1 MRKLLDEALA
11 AVRLLSPDDQ
21 DEIAR
26 IMMTLAG
33 EDAANPI
40 DLTPEE
46 PQATARSKAAAAC
59 GEFATEEE
67 VRALWAK
74 HGL

>member
-1 MRKLLDEALA
+1 MTKLLDQALE

-26 IMMTLAG
+26 IIIQLVG
-33 EDAANPI
+33 SDAAPI
-40 DLTPEE
+40 SLTVEE
-46 PQATARSKAAAAC
+46 REAIARSKAAAGR
-59 GEFATEEE
+59 GEFASDEQ
-67 VRALWAK
+67 VQAVWAK